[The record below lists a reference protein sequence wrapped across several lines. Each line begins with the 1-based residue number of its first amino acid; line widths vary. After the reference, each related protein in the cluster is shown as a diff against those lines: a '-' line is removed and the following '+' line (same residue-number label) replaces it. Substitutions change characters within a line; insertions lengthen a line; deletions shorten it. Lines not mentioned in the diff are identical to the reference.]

1 VSDVSDRR
9 GGVNTTAAHND
20 GHMDS
25 NNNNDYVTFIHSIK
39 LMNLLQSKGNS
50 VQKTKQ
56 FSSYSPSTVLE
67 DRVPGPVSPRRP
79 IPQVTVRTAISVE
92 LIR

>member
-1 VSDVSDRR
+1 
-9 GGVNTTAAHND
+9 VNTTCAHND
-20 GHMDS
+20 RNMDS
-25 NNNNDYVTFIHSIK
+25 NNNNDYVSFIHSVK
-39 LMNLLQSKGNS
+39 LKNLLQSKENA
-50 VQKTKQ
+50 VQEKKR

-79 IPQVTVRTAISVE
+79 IPHVTVRTATSVE